1 MFAANSSLHGMYQL
15 VCNHSLTT
23 RQETVKLELVQHK
36 LETENLCIQS
46 KIVLYHCNP
55 YISESTMF
63 TLKADSLC
71 LVCIWFAASSWQV
84 FAYISAS
91 SMQTFSVQ
99 HCTPLCLNS
108 SSHQLG
114 NLLVNTHF
122 SLEANGC
129 QGLNNCSLGHSL

>member
-71 LVCIWFAASSWQV
+71 VWFAYGLQQAVGKCLHTFQRLPCKRFQYSTVHLCASIPP
-84 FAYISAS
+84 A
-91 SMQTFSVQ
+91 T
-99 HCTPLCLNS
+99 
-108 SSHQLG
+108 
-114 NLLVNTHF
+114 NLAT
-122 SLEANGC
+122 C
-129 QGLNNCSLGHSL
+129 